1 MSKCIC
7 LECGKVFDEDDVD
20 VWEETHGLDYPPYER
35 VSGCPSCGGA
45 YVDAYVCD
53 GCGEY
58 IDTETY
64 VEIDDQKYCEGC
76 FTIRRLED
84 LD

>member
-1 MSKCIC
+1 MSKYVC
-7 LECGKVFDEDDVD
+7 LECGEIFDENEIDC
-20 VWEETHGLDYPPYER
+20 WEETHGLDYGPYEPR
-35 VSGCPSCGGA
+35 SGCPYCGGA
-45 YVDAYVCD
+45 YVEAYRCD

-58 IDTETY
+58 INTETY

-84 LD
+84 L